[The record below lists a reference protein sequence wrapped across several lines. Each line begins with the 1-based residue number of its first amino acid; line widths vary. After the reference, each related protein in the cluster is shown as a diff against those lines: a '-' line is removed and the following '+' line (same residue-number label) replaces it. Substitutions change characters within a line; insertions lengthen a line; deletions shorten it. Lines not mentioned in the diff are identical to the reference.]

1 MHKGMLLASALSALW
16 CASDGLIYAEGGFP
30 TRIGPSGE
38 FLELEHPGNGQTVKE
53 YLPLHRSGTIRYFA
67 AGVGLLERQAEY
79 PPFSLKLVFTAGGKP
94 YLTGVDVAIRALNG
108 ETAINIPKEETEG
121 PWLFVDL
128 PTGTYDIT
136 ATYGTQQQS
145 LKGMKIVAGKQKTL
159 YVRWPEDVGA
169 TVNLPKDE

>member
-1 MHKGMLLASALSALW
+1 MHKGMLLTSALW
-16 CASDGLIYAEGGFP
+16 LCASGWIYAEGGFP

-38 FLELEHPGNGQTVKE
+38 FLELEYPDTGQIVKE
-53 YLPLHRSGTIRYFA
+53 YLPLHQIGDIRYFT

-94 YLTGVDVAIRALNG
+94 YLTGVDVAIRAVNG
-108 ETAINIPKEETEG
+108 ETAITIPKEQVEG

-128 PTGTYDIT
+128 PTGMYDIT
-136 ATYGTQQQS
+136 ATYGTQQRS
-145 LKGMKIVAGKQKTL
+145 VKGMKIMAGKQKTL

-169 TVNLPKDE
+169 TVNQPNE